1 MDANGR
7 RRSVSAPLP
16 TTDRPRALAALTANL
31 MLPGAGSILLGRR
44 VGWAQAALALAG
56 MALSLHW
63 LTRVVGLWVRAG
75 ERPLLEPEEL
85 IVGIVGPALFAVT
98 WAWSALTALRV
109 LRRLPAERSAPSP

>member
-1 MDANGR
+1 
-7 RRSVSAPLP
+7 VSAPLP
-16 TTDRPRALAALTANL
+16 APDRPRALAALTANL

-44 VGWAQAALALAG
+44 MGWAQAALALAG

-75 ERPLLEPEEL
+75 ERPLLEPGEL
-85 IVGIVGPALFAVT
+85 IAGITGPALFAVA

-109 LRRLPAERSAPSP
+109 LRRLARPGDTPSS